1 MDTQRMKD
9 LATPRN
15 ENRKDLPLGVDMKK
29 VNKRNEKYFVDEKEI
44 ARNER
49 KTVQI
54 TREGLRHYNKDQVIQ
69 PSVAFADELIAQK
82 TAKEVKL
89 GKGEW
94 VKNGKIV
101 KPKPKTVKK

>member
-1 MDTQRMKD
+1 MKEV
-9 LATPRN
+9 ATPKTQPDR
-15 ENRKDLPLGVDMKK
+15 RKMPLGVDMNK
-29 VNKRNEKYFVDEKEI
+29 VNERNYKYFVEEKEI

-49 KTVQI
+49 KTVKI
-54 TREGLRHYNKDQVIQ
+54 TKEGLRWYIKGQVIQ
-69 PSVAFADELIAQK
+69 PSIAFADELIAQK

-101 KPKPKTVKK
+101 KPKPKTIKK